1 MFLKN
6 PKNEKPGLR
15 IENLGRGAHL
25 IGPTHLQFW
34 IVLAFVAGFLSPYS
48 GTYTGEKMGLK
59 DFLKSHQDKED
70 KDVIV
75 EDNDGETTIHL
86 GKAFKAI
93 KNAVKKK

>member
-1 MFLKN
+1 
-6 PKNEKPGLR
+6 
-15 IENLGRGAHL
+15 
-25 IGPTHLQFW
+25 
-34 IVLAFVAGFLSPYS
+34 
-48 GTYTGEKMGLK
+48 MGLK

>member
-1 MFLKN
+1 MSSN
-6 PKNEKPGLR
+6 
-15 IENLGRGAHL
+15 L

-34 IVLAFVAGFLSPYS
+34 IVLAFMAGFLFPHSD
-48 GTYTGEKMGLK
+48 TDTGEKMGLK